1 MRSVLTLALW
11 TMIGSA
17 AAQPPAV
24 DIDAVSFSPEPGAQ
38 VPADIELRSADGQ
51 WFRLGELYG
60 DKPLVLMLGYY
71 HCPNLCGAVWAGLAS
86 ATSEI
91 DRRPGRDFE
100 LLVASIDPAEGA
112 SAARQRRAA
121 LADSFDR
128 AGIPQWHFATGDETQ
143 IRRLTQAVGYGYRYD
158 AQQRQYAHAAGVLVL
173 DTTGRVAR
181 YLAGVQF
188 DPQTLKLGI
197 LDAAQSRPGRR
208 GGALQ
213 AFADQVLLLCY
224 HYDPSS
230 GRYASRINRI
240 LQVAGVASVLAL
252 GGLIAWLLRRES
264 TDEGG
269 GAA

>member
-1 MRSVLTLALW
+1 MRALLALA
-11 TMIGSA
+11 MLVA
-17 AAQPPAV
+17 ACAVAAQPPVV
-24 DIDAVSFSPEPGAQ
+24 DIDAVRFSPRAGAR
-38 VPADIELRSADGQ
+38 VPADIALRDADGRA
-51 WFRLGELYG
+51 FHLGERYG

-86 ATSEI
+86 AVSEI

-100 LLVASIDPAEGA
+100 LLVASIDPDEGPA
-112 SAARQRRAA
+112 DARQRRAA

-128 AGIPQWHFATGDETQ
+128 AGIPRWHFATGDETQ
-143 IRRLTQAVGYGYRYD
+143 IRRLAQAVGYGYRYD
-158 AQQRQYAHAAGVLVL
+158 PQQRQYAHAAGVLVL
-173 DTTGRVAR
+173 DTTGRIAR

-197 LDAAQSRPGRR
+197 VDAALAQPDRR
-208 GGALQ
+208 GGVLQ

-269 GAA
+269 A